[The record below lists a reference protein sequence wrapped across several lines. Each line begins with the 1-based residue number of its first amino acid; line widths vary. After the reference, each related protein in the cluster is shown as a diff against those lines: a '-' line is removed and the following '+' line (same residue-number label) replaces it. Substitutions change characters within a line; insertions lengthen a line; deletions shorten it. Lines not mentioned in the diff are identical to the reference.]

1 MTARD
6 RAARRPERGFTLI
19 ETVIVLLVLA
29 VAGTAIVALQE
40 KLFTGQ
46 ATIKSMQ
53 VSSRLMMECAEQ
65 VLAVRRHAEGGY
77 DLAISTNGFGAG
89 QCGNVP
95 SLGSNAIPTVTFT
108 ELYTGPACP
117 TNFKCKLATITQGGL
132 ASVTVM
138 LVDY

>member
-6 RAARRPERGFTLI
+6 RAAPRFERGFTLI

-46 ATIKSMQ
+46 ATVKNMQ
-53 VSSRLMMECAEQ
+53 VSSRLLMECAEQ
-65 VLAVRRHAEGGY
+65 VLAVRRYAEGGY
-77 DLAISTNGFGAG
+77 DLVTTANSFGAG

-95 SLGSNAIPTVTFT
+95 ALGSNAIPTVVLTDS
-108 ELYTGPACP
+108 YSGPACP
-117 TNFKCKLATITQGGL
+117 TNFNCKLATITQGGL